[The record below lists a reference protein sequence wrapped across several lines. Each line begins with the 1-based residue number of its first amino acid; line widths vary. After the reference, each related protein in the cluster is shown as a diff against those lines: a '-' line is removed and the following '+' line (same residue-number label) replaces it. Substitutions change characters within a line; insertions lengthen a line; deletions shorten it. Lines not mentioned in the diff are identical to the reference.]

1 MKIPSSVKQA
11 SAAGGSRP
19 IMRSVNILMTPQIVA
34 ALESG
39 DPDSRSSA
47 VRDAAEVVIRAYAK
61 GHEWVVSV
69 IKDRV
74 EQTSPRRRREDEEAG
89 MKWEKAI
96 VWIPE
101 TMLREIERL
110 GKPNELRVSESVS
123 YTHLTLPTTP
133 YV

>member
-19 IMRSVNILMTPQIVA
+19 IMRSVNILMTPQIVE

-39 DPDSRSSA
+39 APDSRSSA
-47 VRDAAEVVIRAYAK
+47 VRDAAEVVIRGYAK
-61 GHEWVVSV
+61 GHEWVIGV

-74 EQTSPRRRREDEEAG
+74 DATSPRQRREDEEAG

-110 GKPNELRVSESVS
+110 GKPNDLRVSEFLRGVVV
-123 YTHLTLPTTP
+123 YATENAKK
-133 YV
+133 